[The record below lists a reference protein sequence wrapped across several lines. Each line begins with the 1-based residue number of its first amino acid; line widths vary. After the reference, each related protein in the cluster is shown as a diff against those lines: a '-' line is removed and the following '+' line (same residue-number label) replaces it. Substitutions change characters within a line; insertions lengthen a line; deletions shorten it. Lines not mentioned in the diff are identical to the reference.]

1 MLKEWGI
8 IDESQYGHFMA
19 LKQVRNGLAH
29 EWLIDEVMF
38 RNKPLRQNFEEF
50 RNYLGDSWMLLLRRY
65 QEIQKIIDI
74 DVIRKY
80 FN

>member
-1 MLKEWGI
+1 
-8 IDESQYGHFMA
+8 MA

-74 DVIRKY
+74 DAIRKY